1 MGCFLQHLR
10 DSSYCQR
17 GCPRYYI
24 SYEEGTHLASS
35 QDTPGAYRGTLYDD
49 NTNKLVGHAEWEK
62 VDESDNEWDYSY
74 DYPLDQ
80 QDVELSPEM
89 QKLAQAVGEAIVA
102 ATKYALTEYVA
113 PPVKHWWQNEAVPT
127 IRNKWK
133 IFTDKRKDKPS
144 LKDKKKSSLHT
155 NEIITADEIVQD
167 IFSHE
172 LEEAYEKYMNDMTS
186 EEAQRELLDVFI
198 LSALLTAKIRK
209 LSNARIIENGDAPTE
224 YIEGQKI
231 LERLTTPEY
240 IDCINQ
246 ILGSNPQLLEE
257 KTAGLSGI
265 LGRNLVL
272 NGQYVPIEIGNFK
285 EAMILRS
292 ASV

>member
-1 MGCFLQHLR
+1 M
-10 DSSYCQR
+10 SQR
-17 GCPRYYI
+17 KQSEDLYRMVNPK
-24 SYEEGTHLASS
+24 EGTHLASS

-62 VDESDNEWDYSY
+62 VDESEYEWDYPY

-102 ATKYALTEYVA
+102 ATVYALTEYVA
-113 PPVKHWWQNEAVPT
+113 PPVKHWWQNDAVPT
-127 IRNKWK
+127 IRNRWK
-133 IFTDKRKDKPS
+133 SFTDKRKDKPS
-144 LKDKKKSSLHT
+144 LKDKKKSNLHT
-155 NEIITADEIVQD
+155 NGIVTADEIVQD

-209 LSNARIIENGDAPTE
+209 LSNARIIEDGDAPTE
-224 YIEGQKI
+224 YLEGQKI

-292 ASV
+292 TLV